1 MGNKELIFNL
11 DILKNTLAILG
22 MTTFFNGRENVS
34 IDRLIDEVS
43 SILKIESS
51 DDFLKFLFYTMN
63 PNEMEHYIQMY
74 NSNGEKTPGAS
85 KGGRVNGR

>member
-22 MTTFFNGRENVS
+22 MTTFFNGRENMS
-34 IDRLIDEVS
+34 IDRLIDEAS

-51 DDFLKFLFYTMN
+51 DDFLKFLFYTIN
-63 PNEMEHYIQMY
+63 PNEMESYIKMY
-74 NSNGEKTPGAS
+74 NSNGEKAS
-85 KGGRVNGR
+85 RQTKEGE